1 MSTRMDGIHQPSL
14 FSATMLR
21 MDVLISQ
28 RNRYRLLAEKLP
40 WVRLGEVANEY
51 RAKHVDIN
59 KGRALNL
66 RLHLGAFIAQSMNR
80 WTDRETEEMVILHAG
95 VRLLCG
101 LEQSLE
107 AIDHTSIETFRNQL
121 GKAGAERLNELIVE
135 TATKEGF
142 TGATLCSSDTTVQEA
157 PIAYPTEVGHM
168 RNIAG
173 KLVGIGA
180 KIKARVSAKLG
191 KMAAEVQS
199 LFTEIRLF
207 TRGKKAKAVERKK
220 KLGKKLQKTVA
231 KMRRLVQRK
240 IERMGPASQVK
251 YRENMELY
259 RQMLSQIRH
268 WMRTGFHPPG
278 KKVSLWLQDARAIT
292 REKAGKATEFGRR
305 WIITRLERGYIIG
318 KPCEKLGSGSDSVLM
333 PEILEHFEKATG
345 ELPKMAVYDRG
356 GDGAKNH
363 RLLKLKKIKNCIF
376 RKGKVSQPGLGRNT
390 KLMARRE
397 RALSEATIA
406 TIKNPRYG
414 FNKPRAKSSE
424 GCALK
429 GHAAI
434 LGANLAHLTR
444 DWAAAISP
452 CYG

>member
-142 TGATLCSSDTTVQEA
+142 TGATLCSSDTTVQ
-157 PIAYPTEVGHM
+157 
-168 RNIAG
+168 
-173 KLVGIGA
+173 
-180 KIKARVSAKLG
+180 
-191 KMAAEVQS
+191 
-199 LFTEIRLF
+199 
-207 TRGKKAKAVERKK
+207 
-220 KLGKKLQKTVA
+220 
-231 KMRRLVQRK
+231 
-240 IERMGPASQVK
+240 
-251 YRENMELY
+251 
-259 RQMLSQIRH
+259 
-268 WMRTGFHPPG
+268 
-278 KKVSLWLQDARAIT
+278 
-292 REKAGKATEFGRR
+292 
-305 WIITRLERGYIIG
+305 
-318 KPCEKLGSGSDSVLM
+318 
-333 PEILEHFEKATG
+333 
-345 ELPKMAVYDRG
+345 
-356 GDGAKNH
+356 
-363 RLLKLKKIKNCIF
+363 
-376 RKGKVSQPGLGRNT
+376 
-390 KLMARRE
+390 
-397 RALSEATIA
+397 
-406 TIKNPRYG
+406 
-414 FNKPRAKSSE
+414 
-424 GCALK
+424 
-429 GHAAI
+429 
-434 LGANLAHLTR
+434 
-444 DWAAAISP
+444 
-452 CYG
+452 